1 MTDEEIKENNIKRL
15 PTNLM
20 EALEEFKHD
29 TVLMN
34 AIGSDGAE
42 LFIDTKTQ
50 EWHNY
55 MGEITDQD
63 YRYYFHC

>member
-1 MTDEEIKENNIKRL
+1 MNEDEIRENNIKRL

-20 EALEEFKHD
+20 EALDEFKQD
-29 TVLMN
+29 TVLMD
-34 AIGSDGAE
+34 AIGRDGAE

-50 EWHNY
+50 EWQYY

-63 YRYYFHC
+63 YKYYFHC